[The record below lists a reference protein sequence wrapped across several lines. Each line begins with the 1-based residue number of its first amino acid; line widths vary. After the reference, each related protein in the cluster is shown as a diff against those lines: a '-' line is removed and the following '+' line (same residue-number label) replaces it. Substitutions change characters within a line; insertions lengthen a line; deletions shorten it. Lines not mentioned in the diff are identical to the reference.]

1 MTEISQT
8 ITDYIVEYV
17 TYGEAV
23 SEDQSLIESG
33 LIDSTS
39 IFDMIAHLEAAF
51 EITITDEDIDPDNF
65 DSVKQMTA
73 FVESKRVAA

>member
-1 MTEISQT
+1 MSEISQT

-17 TYGEAV
+17 TYGETPGA
-23 SEDQSLIESG
+23 EDSLIESG

-51 EITITDEDIDPDNF
+51 DITITDEDIDPDNF
-65 DSVKQMTA
+65 DTVNKMTA
-73 FVESKRVAA
+73 FVESKRAAA